1 MRKDLLNF
9 TVGPV
14 MSNEAVRAIGS
25 EQVPYF
31 RTPEFSEV
39 MFENERLVLQ
49 FAHAPEGSRVCF
61 MTTSGTGSME
71 ATVMN
76 VLSSADKAIVVN
88 GGSFGTRF
96 AELLALHQ
104 IPHHEVKLEYG
115 QPLKE
120 EHLAPLARQGY
131 TALLV
136 NMGETSTGVLYD
148 MPMIS
153 RFCQENGLVLI
164 VDAISTFLADPFDM
178 ERLGA
183 DVMITGS
190 QKALACPP
198 GVSLI
203 VLSPRALERV
213 ERHRSVSMYLDLK
226 LALKNG
232 ERGQTPFTP
241 AVGTL
246 LQMNQRL
253 RDIEAAGGVDSE
265 LERMKMLS
273 QDFRKKVAVLPFEM
287 FTVSPQNGVT
297 ALHPTT
303 TSAYD
308 IFTVLKDEYQIWI
321 CPNGG
326 DLRDR
331 VFRVGHL
338 GALTVDDN
346 TTLVH
351 AMLDMQKRGIIK

>member
-1 MRKDLLNF
+1 
-9 TVGPV
+9 
-14 MSNEAVRAIGS
+14 
-25 EQVPYF
+25 
-31 RTPEFSEV
+31 
-39 MFENERLVLQ
+39 
-49 FAHAPEGSRVCF
+49 
-61 MTTSGTGSME
+61 
-71 ATVMN
+71 MN
-76 VLSSADKAIVVN
+76 VLSTNDKAIVVN

-96 AELLALHQ
+96 VELLALHGV
-104 IPHHEVKLEYG
+104 PHHEIKLEYG
-115 QPLKE
+115 QPLTE
-120 EHLAPLARQGY
+120 EHLSPLANQGY
-131 TALLV
+131 TAFLV

-153 RFCQENGLVLI
+153 RFCRDNGLLLI
-164 VDAISTFLADPFDM
+164 VDAISTFMADPFDM
-178 ERLGA
+178 EALGA

-198 GVSLI
+198 GISLI

-213 ERHRSVSMYLDLK
+213 ENHRSVSMYLDLK

-246 LQMNQRL
+246 LQINQRL

-265 LERMKMLS
+265 LKRMKVLS
-273 QDFRKKVAVLPFEM
+273 QDFRQKVSVLPFEM
-287 FTVSPQNGVT
+287 FTTSPQNGVT
-297 ALHPTT
+297 ALSPKA

-326 DLRDR
+326 ELRDR

-338 GALTVDDN
+338 GALTTDDN
-346 TTLVH
+346 TTLVN
-351 AMLDMQKRGIIK
+351 AMLDMQNRGIIK